1 MELDDDELKA
11 TKEIPQIKAIMN
23 SLKVEHIKVKKEVKE
38 IEERWII

>member
-1 MELDDDELKA
+1 
-11 TKEIPQIKAIMN
+11 MN

>member
-11 TKEIPQIKAIMN
+11 TKEIPQIKAIMD
-23 SLKVEHIKVKKEVKE
+23 SLKLKEVKKEVKE

>member
-1 MELDDDELKA
+1 MD
-11 TKEIPQIKAIMN
+11 